1 LSRSYERDTGSI
13 WLARQVGT
21 WATRTFVFMAGIAA
35 TMIIGYIII
44 PALHW
49 LVLPISLVL
58 FAAGAICSVIGSS
71 GLFSSFWRD
80 GARTGRSEAQ
90 LKAIVA

>member
-1 LSRSYERDTGSI
+1 MSRSYERDAGSI

-35 TMIIGYIII
+35 TMIIGYVIF

-58 FAAGAICSVIGSS
+58 FAAGAICSVIWVVRTVQF
-71 GLFSSFWRD
+71 LL
-80 GARTGRSEAQ
+80 ARRREGRSF
-90 LKAIVA
+90 

>member
-1 LSRSYERDTGSI
+1 LSRSHERGTGSI
-13 WLARQVGT
+13 WLARQVGI

-35 TMIIGYIII
+35 TMITGYVIF

-58 FAAGAICSVIGSS
+58 FAAGALCCVMWVVRTVQFLLAGRRENRSS
-71 GLFSSFWRD
+71 
-80 GARTGRSEAQ
+80 
-90 LKAIVA
+90 